1 MLEVDHL
8 SISLF
13 KDFSAKKWD
22 DKLLENFDS
31 TVNYTAWFL
40 SYIEVLNVKSSIK
53 NLSFVVLNGDVS
65 IAIVPLYVEKI
76 DNQWQMSMGQEPIY
90 APIFNKNVSNNVI
103 LEYYE
108 YIVAEIDRIALQY
121 QCVLARFHYSPL
133 LHTKNSH
140 NYFTEFGYK
149 KDILYPNWYIYKS
162 NHSYVIDLG
171 NTKALLLKQIRKG
184 HRSNISQTKKNAKL
198 IILDS
203 YSFDQNLFNRYVKLY
218 YQAKGIRRSA
228 EAFKLDSVAIKT
240 GFEII
245 MLCEYN
251 DELVGAVALHTYNN
265 KARYNSSVQLYDI
278 DKGIYPNHFLL
289 GAAIDYLKE
298 NGFELFEIG
307 EQVTQSDLY
316 QVSEK
321 EKNLSHFKAGWG
333 GDLIPWMKAQK
344 EFNHV

>member
-13 KDFSAKKWD
+13 KDFSTKEW
-22 DKLLENFDS
+22 DKLLKNFDS

-40 SYIEVLNVKSSIK
+40 NYIEVLNVKSSIK

-76 DNQWQMSMGQEPIY
+76 DNYWQMSMGQEPIY
-90 APIFNKNVSNNVI
+90 APIFSKNTQNGDV
-103 LEYYE
+103 LGYYK
-108 YIVAEIDRIALQY
+108 YIATRIEKIANQY
-121 QCVLARFHYSPL
+121 QCVLSRFHYSPL
-133 LHTKNSH
+133 LYTKISH
-140 NYFTEFGYK
+140 NYFTEFGYEE
-149 KDILYPNWYIYKS
+149 DILYPDWYIFKS
-162 NHSYVIDLG
+162 NHSYVIDLS
-171 NTKALLLKQIRKG
+171 NTKELLLKQIRKG

-203 YSFDQNLFNRYVKLY
+203 YSFDQIVFDRYVKLY
-218 YQAKGIRRSA
+218 YQVKGIRRSA
-228 EAFKLDSVAIKT
+228 EAFKLDSMAIKM

-251 DELVGAVALHTYNN
+251 GELVGAVALHTYNN

-333 GDLIPWMKAQK
+333 GDLMPWMKAQK